1 MHLKLTAMS
10 NDNEPDGAFAA
21 GDTVALRGLQSRPEL
36 NGQVGVIE
44 SVDEARGRWH
54 VRLAAETV
62 AVKKTN
68 VARPHAP
75 KSAYERASSQICQ
88 SCGKQQIY
96 SPDNRFQAC
105 GACKRAHYCSASCQR
120 AHWPM
125 HKAACASNTAQYS
138 ALTSASPSFDAR
150 AFDKWRGSRRA
161 ILVQLFAKTI
171 PRDKIE
177 SLCLIVNV
185 EPDASPKL
193 DGFRVV
199 SHSVGS
205 IADLVEANVIPVV
218 QQARERATALQIQTD
233 ESDLFLAQIFVSM
246 QVGGIKAGAF
256 MPIHSS
262 SAAYRSP
269 YLRSSIQVFYECINE
284 SG

>member
-1 MHLKLTAMS
+1 
-10 NDNEPDGAFAA
+10 
-21 GDTVALRGLQSRPEL
+21 
-36 NGQVGVIE
+36 
-44 SVDEARGRWH
+44 
-54 VRLAAETV
+54 
-62 AVKKTN
+62 
-68 VARPHAP
+68 
-75 KSAYERASSQICQ
+75 
-88 SCGKQQIY
+88 
-96 SPDNRFQAC
+96 
-105 GACKRAHYCSASCQR
+105 
-120 AHWPM
+120 M